1 MGMKLPNTWV
11 HDFGD
16 FKMILDDKD
25 NDLSRQ
31 VKHTGSYT
39 DELLETKV
47 IRQHVK
53 KDMIVADLG
62 ANLGFYT
69 MLSASLVGSK
79 GKVYAFEPFLH
90 NANLITASAELNQFS
105 NVIVVNSAVA
115 DTNGE
120 TTLFLSPYYSSEHSL
135 FDFHYTTGAKSTHE
149 TTKIKMTTLDEY
161 LENTKNE
168 KLDFIKMDIEGSEG
182 NAIKGMTKAL
192 TINENITLL
201 TEFWPNA
208 LKNAGVEPIDY
219 LKKISELGFTLHH
232 VDGLK
237 QQIYK
242 VSIEEIEGIMKH
254 RMKTGFEQYKEV
266 SLGSWYTTILCKR

>member
-1 MGMKLPNTWV
+1 MKLPNTWV